1 MKRPAKIAL
10 IVVSL
15 YWLAVGLFAFI
26 VIKRRPLYGR
36 AERQLPLIS
45 QAARGYCS
53 LRVEW
58 PRAIEEIMA
67 DDFLGAHLRASQ
79 FPGVDPW
86 GHPLLYV
93 LFDTNRGFG
102 VIANTNLNLYMC
114 FFSNDDVWTNA
125 EVLKFIQSEKR
136 GKSEPR
142 QAISKS
148 E

>member
-1 MKRPAKIAL
+1 
-10 IVVSL
+10 
-15 YWLAVGLFAFI
+15 
-26 VIKRRPLYGR
+26 
-36 AERQLPLIS
+36 
-45 QAARGYCS
+45 
-53 LRVEW
+53 
-58 PRAIEEIMA
+58 MA
-67 DDFLGAHLRASQ
+67 DDLIGANLRANH

-93 LFDTNRGFG
+93 LSDTNRGFG
-102 VIANTNLNLYMC
+102 LIANTNLNLYMC
-114 FFSNDDVWTNA
+114 FFGNDDVWTNA